1 MIVGLTGGIGSGK
14 STVAKMF
21 LQLGV
26 PVYFAD
32 LEAKKL
38 MNTSPDLRKGIV
50 ELFGEMAYKN
60 DQLNT
65 SFIAEIVFKNS
76 EKLQKL
82 NELVHPAVKE
92 DFQNWV
98 NLQVTPYVIQEN
110 PLIFEKKAE
119 DDFDM
124 VITVTAPLDSRIE
137 RVMKRD
143 GFTKRQVL
151 DRMSSQMDDQL
162 KIEGA
167 DFVIYNEILEKT
179 RVQTSEVHNQILTL
193 IP

>member
-38 MNTSPDLRKGIV
+38 MNISPDLRKGIV

-98 NLQVTPYVIQEN
+98 HLQVTPYVIQEN

-151 DRMSSQMDDQL
+151 DRMSSQMDDQF

-179 RVQTSEVHNQILTL
+179 RVQTTEVHNQILTL